1 MKKNKD
7 GQILLSPTD
16 LKNFTQC
23 KYLTKNDI
31 LFTKEEGKGKELKK
45 SASTGDLKLVMKK
58 GDEHERKHLN
68 LFKDKYSN
76 YKIIDKNKKTEKEQ
90 FRETVAAIKEGKEMI
105 NQAFFMDEDGK
116 FRGYADFLIKVNTES
131 DLGSWS
137 YEVYDTKI
145 ARNPKPLHLLQIT
158 AYSEMLGKIQGSLS
172 KEMHLITGKV
182 DKKTGLNKTHTFKVN
197 EFIDYFIHTKEIFK
211 NFVNNYKNEN
221 IYPEKCDHCKIC
233 HWIDECE
240 KQWKNDDY
248 INQVAKI
255 RSSQIEKFKKEK
267 IVTTKKLAEVNLDKI
282 DLKVNPRTLS
292 TLKIK
297 ANLIQ
302 ERKKTNEIQHKFIDT
317 KPGKG
322 FYKLPKP
329 HPADIFFDI
338 EGYPFYGER
347 GFEYLHG
354 LYLNTGKK
362 MEFKYFWAKELDV
375 DYERE
380 NFKKLI
386 EYLQK
391 HFEKNPDA
399 YLYHYN
405 IYEKTALRNLSNEFS
420 SIYPNGEHFVD
431 QLLRLEKFVDLYRV
445 VDQCMLTSEKDNSL
459 KTIEKFYEGTREAN
473 IKSAGESIVLYD
485 QWLESQSDKLK
496 QDIINY
502 NKDDCI
508 STYKLKEFLLEEK
521 NKHYKEIPFFL
532 KSKDEKIK
540 HQEKTAREKKDEI
553 LLKNLETKKNE
564 DNKEYIEDLKN
575 LVGFYA
581 REDKPSYWA
590 KFDRLEKEHEELID
604 DTECIANGIKI
615 SDSPKK
621 KKAEKN
627 EKGSS
632 RKKDRL
638 IYEYKFPKQDH
649 KFQEGKSGVDILE
662 TKKLFKIEKITEKD
676 EYEYLSVSLTSSMLE
691 KIASMPNPMTL
702 GPENPYPKVD
712 LVAAMERY
720 INSILNDKTKN
731 KYKAVNSF
739 LINELPNIEGLE
751 KGKNLIDETKDFTEE
766 CIKVVKNLKSS
777 FLTIQGAPGT
787 GKTWLSAK
795 IIIEL
800 LKQNKKIGISSNS
813 HKAINNL
820 LLQIEEISIK
830 KKFKFKGI
838 KINSSKSEGRNDFE
852 GKTSGTKNELIKNT
866 TSHYFPDDC
875 SLVAGTAY
883 AFSYRPRLPKKTK
896 KEKQEYG
903 SPIFDQNLDY
913 IFIDEA
919 GQVSLGNTIA
929 IGLATKNLVLIGDQM
944 QLAQPIQGTHA
955 GNAGKSGLEFLLEN
969 QDTIPPNRGIF
980 LKETRRLN
988 KKICDFISESFYES
1002 RLKPHKITKE
1012 RKVNLNLKNFESENI
1027 YYIPI
1032 DHKGC
1037 STGSD
1042 EEVNLINKI
1051 YEKILGSNYMDER
1064 GKGKIDYHDIM
1075 TIAPFN
1081 VQVGK
1086 LMKKLNAK
1094 SKIGTV
1100 DKLQGQEGKVVFIS
1114 YTASDSENIPR
1125 HKTWFFSRNRLNV
1138 AISRAQSIVF
1148 VIFNPNLLLASC
1160 KKIEEMKL
1168 LNNFCKLLKYKKI
1181 L

>member
-1 MKKNKD
+1 MKKNKEN
-7 GQILLSPTD
+7 QILLSPTD

-45 SASTGDLKLVMKK
+45 STSTGDLKLVMKK

-76 YKIIDKNKKTEKEQ
+76 YKILYQKKKTEKEQ

-105 NQAFFMDEDGK
+105 NQAFLMDDDGK

-131 DLGSWS
+131 DLGPWS

-145 ARNPKPLHLLQIT
+145 ARNPKPLHVLQI
-158 AYSEMLGKIQGSLS
+158 ASYSEMLGKIQGSLP
-172 KEMHLITGKV
+172 KEMHLIAGN
-182 DKKTGLNKTHTFKVN
+182 DKTHTYKVN
-197 EFIDYFIHTKEIFK
+197 EFIDYFIHNKKICK
-211 NFVNNYKNEN
+211 NFVDNYKNEN

-233 HWIDECE
+233 HWKDECE
-240 KQWKNDDY
+240 KEWEHDDY
-248 INQVAKI
+248 INQIAGI
-255 RSSQIEKFKKEK
+255 ISSQIEKFKKEK

-282 DLKVNPRTLS
+282 DLKINPKTLS

-302 ERKKTNEIQHKFIDT
+302 ERKKTNEIQHEFIDT
-317 KPGKG
+317 EPDKG

-329 HPADIFFDI
+329 NPADIFFDI

-362 MEFKYFWAKELDV
+362 MEFKYFWAKELDQSH
-375 DYERE
+375 ERE

-405 IYEKTALRNLSNEFS
+405 VYEKTALKNLSNDFS
-420 SIYPNGEHFVD
+420 TVYPNGLHFVD
-431 QLLRLEKFVDLYRV
+431 QLLRLEKFVDLFRV

-473 IKSAGESIVLYD
+473 IKSASESIVLYD
-485 QWLESQSDKLK
+485 QWLETQNDNLK

-502 NKDDCI
+502 NKEDCI
-508 STYKLKEFLLEEK
+508 STFKLREFLLDKKE
-521 NKHYKEIPFFL
+521 KHYREIPFFS
-532 KSKDEKIK
+532 KSEEEKAK
-540 HQEKTAREKKDEI
+540 HR
-553 LLKNLETKKNE
+553 TKKPSETGDENLLNKLEAVKNE
-564 DNKEYIEDLKN
+564 NNKEYIDDLKN
-575 LVGFYA
+575 LIGFYS
-581 REDKPSYWA
+581 REDKPTYWA
-590 KFDRLEKEHEELID
+590 MYDREQKEHDDLID
-604 DTECIANGIKI
+604 DTECIANCIRTA
-615 SDSPKK
+615 DPPKK
-621 KKAEKN
+621 IDGIINKKGTGKTMD
-627 EKGSS
+627 KFHY
-632 RKKDRL
+632 K
-638 IYEYKFPKQDH
+638 YKFPKQDY
-649 KFQEGKSGVDILE
+649 KFQEGGAGVDILG
-662 TKKLFKIEKITEKD
+662 TKKSFKIEKITEKN
-676 EYEYLSVSLTSSMLE
+676 EHEYLTVSLTSGMLK
-691 KIASMPNPMTL
+691 KIESMPNLMTL
-702 GPENPYPKVD
+702 GPEAPYSKENLKLAID
-712 LVAAMERY
+712 KY
-720 INSILNDKTKN
+720 INSFLNDKTKN
-731 KYKAVNSF
+731 KYKALNS
-739 LINELPNIEGLE
+739 LLKNELPDIKNFE
-751 KGKNLIDETKDFTEE
+751 KGKNLIDEKKDFVEE
-766 CIKVVKNLKSS
+766 SIKVVQNLNSS
-777 FLTIQGAPGT
+777 FLVIQGPPGT
-787 GKTWLSAK
+787 GKTWISAK

-800 LKQNKKIGISSNS
+800 LKQNKKIGISSLS

-820 LLQIEEISIK
+820 LLQIEKISLEE
-830 KKFKFKGI
+830 KFKFKGI
-838 KINSSKSEGRNDFE
+838 KINSAKSEGRNNFE
-852 GKTSGTKNELIKNT
+852 GKTSGTEKELIKNT
-866 TSHYFPDDC
+866 TGHSMPEDC
-875 SLVAGTAY
+875 LLVAATTY
-883 AFSYRPRLPKKTK
+883 AFAYRPSLPKVKGEKSK
-896 KEKQEYG
+896 KG
-903 SPIFDQNLDY
+903 SPVFDQNLDY
-913 IFIDEA
+913 IFVDEA
-919 GQVSLGNTIA
+919 GQVSLASTIA
-929 IGLATKNLVLIGDQM
+929 IGLATKNLILIGDQM
-944 QLAQPIQGTHA
+944 QLAQPIKGIHA
-955 GNAGKSGLEFLLEN
+955 GNAGKSGLEFLLKN
-969 QDTIPPNRGIF
+969 QDTIPYNRGIF
-980 LKETRRLN
+980 LKETRRLD

-1002 RLKPHKITKE
+1002 RLKPHEITKK

-1042 EEVNLINKI
+1042 EEVDLINKI
-1051 YEKILGSNYMDER
+1051 YEKILGSNYTDEH
-1064 GKGKIDYHDIM
+1064 GNGKIDYHDMM

-1086 LMKKLNAK
+1086 LMKKLNTK

-1114 YTASDSENIPR
+1114 YTASDSANIPR

-1168 LNNFCKLLKYKKI
+1168 LNNFCKLIKFKTI

>member
-1 MKKNKD
+1 MKIEKNK
-7 GQILLSPTD
+7 IFTSPSD

-31 LFTKEEGKGKELKK
+31 LFTKKEGKGKELKK
-45 SASTGDLKLVMKK
+45 SAPTEDSKLVMEK
-58 GDEHERKHLN
+58 GEEHERKHLN

-76 YKIIDKNKKTEKEQ
+76 YKIINKKNKTEKEQ
-90 FRETVAAIKEGKEMI
+90 FKETVAAIKEGKEMI
-105 NQAFFMDEDGK
+105 NQAFFMDSDGK

-131 DLGSWS
+131 DLGPWS

-145 ARNPKPLHLLQIT
+145 ARNPKPLHVLQIT
-158 AYSEMLGKIQGSLS
+158 AYSETLGKIQGSLP
-172 KEMHLITGKV
+172 KEMHLIAGN
-182 DKKTGLNKTHTFKVN
+182 DKTHTFKVN

-255 RSSQIEKFKKEK
+255 RRSQIEKFKKEK
-267 IVTTKKLAEVNLDKI
+267 IVTTKKLAELVLDKI
-282 DLKVNPRTLS
+282 DLKINPITLS
-292 TLKIK
+292 TLKIT

-302 ERKKTNEIQHKFIDT
+302 ERKKTNEIKHKFIDT

-338 EGYPFYGER
+338 EGYPFFGER

-386 EYLQK
+386 EYLRK

-405 IYEKTALRNLSNEFS
+405 VYEKTALKNLSCDFS
-420 SIYPNGEHFVD
+420 TVYPDGLHFVD
-431 QLLRLEKFVDLYRV
+431 QLLRLEKFVDLFRV

-473 IKSAGESIVLYD
+473 IKSAGESVVLYD
-485 QWLESQSDKLK
+485 QWLEVQKDNLK

-502 NKDDCI
+502 NKEDCI
-508 STYKLKEFLLEEK
+508 STFKLREFLLEEK
-521 NKHYKEIPFFL
+521 NKHYKEIPFFS
-532 KSKDEKIK
+532 KSEEEKAKHIIKKPSETKDES
-540 HQEKTAREKKDEI
+540 
-553 LLKNLETKKNE
+553 LLNKLETAKKE
-564 DNKEYIEDLKN
+564 DSKEYIDNLKN

-581 REDKPSYWA
+581 REDKPTYWA
-590 KFDRLEKEHEELID
+590 MYEREDKEHDDLID
-604 DTECIANGIKI
+604 DTECIANCIITADK
-615 SDSPKK
+615 PKK
-621 KKAEKN
+621 IEGVLNKKT
-627 EKGSS
+627 G
-632 RKKDRL
+632 RKRMDTFHYK
-638 IYEYKFPKQDH
+638 YKFPKQDY
-649 KFQEGKSGVDILE
+649 KFQEGGTGVDILG
-662 TKKLFKIEKITEKD
+662 TKKSFKIEKITEKN
-676 EYEYLSVSLTSSMLE
+676 EYEYLTVSLTSGMLKTIE
-691 KIASMPNPMTL
+691 SMPNLMTL
-702 GPENPYPKVD
+702 GPEGPYPKENLELAID
-712 LVAAMERY
+712 KY
-720 INSILNDKTKN
+720 INSFLNDKTKN
-731 KYKAVNSF
+731 KYKALNSLF
-739 LINELPNIEGLE
+739 KNELPDIKNFE
-751 KGKNLIDETKDFTEE
+751 KGKNLIDEKKDFIEE
-766 CIKVVKNLKSS
+766 SVKVVKNLNSS
-777 FLTIQGAPGT
+777 FLVIQGPPGT
-787 GKTWLSAK
+787 GKTWISAK

-800 LKQNKKIGISSNS
+800 LKQNKKIGISSLS

-820 LLQIEEISIK
+820 LLQIEKISLEE
-830 KKFKFKGI
+830 KFKFKGI
-838 KINSSKSEGRNDFE
+838 KINSTKAEGRNNFE
-852 GKTSGTKNELIKNT
+852 GKTSGTEKELIKNT
-866 TSHYFPDDC
+866 TGHSMPEDC
-875 SLVAGTAY
+875 LLVAATPY
-883 AFSYRPRLPKKTK
+883 AFAFRYPLPKAKGERKAK
-896 KEKQEYG
+896 KGPPE
-903 SPIFDQNLDY
+903 FDQDLDY
-913 IFIDEA
+913 IFVDEA
-919 GQVSLGNTIA
+919 GQVSLASTIA

-944 QLAQPIQGTHA
+944 QLAQPIKGIHA
-955 GNAGKSGLEFLLEN
+955 GNAGKSGLEFLLKN
-969 QDTIPPNRGIF
+969 QDTIPYNRGIF

-988 KKICDFISESFYES
+988 KKICAFISESFYES
-1002 RLKPHKITKE
+1002 RLKPHEITKK
-1012 RKVNLNLKNFESENI
+1012 RTVNLNLKNFESENI

-1042 EEVNLINKI
+1042 EEVDLINKI
-1051 YEKILGSNYMDER
+1051 YEKILGSNYTDEH
-1064 GKGKIDYHDIM
+1064 GNGKIDYHDIM

-1114 YTASDSENIPR
+1114 YTASDSANIPR

-1148 VIFNPNLLLASC
+1148 FIFNPNLLLASC